1 MYVQD
6 KERASV
12 YIYEWEWY
20 CQYETS
26 LSKLHASLQVMSML
40 IRSNGAAVPGAPSH
54 LSGFHH
60 QNVGATSSP
69 TKFSFVSQRPGGIAE
84 VENSIRF
91 VSPHSCP
98 PSD

>member
-40 IRSNGAAVPGAPSH
+40 IRSNGAAVPGTPPH
-54 LSGFHH
+54 LSRLPLSS
-60 QNVGATSSP
+60 VGST
-69 TKFSFVSQRPGGIAE
+69 TKMWVLPPPPQSFLLLARGLE
-84 VENSIRF
+84 E
-91 VSPHSCP
+91 
-98 PSD
+98 